1 MDALAYLRLLAADAD
16 LAAFDEP
23 VRRARATGADAGAVE
38 QARTL
43 ALGIRATLQ
52 SRRRREAELAAL
64 YDTAGDLSA
73 LHDVDAVLN
82 SIVRR
87 ARTLLAADVS
97 YLTLNDAE
105 RADTYMR
112 VTDGSV
118 SARFQRVRL
127 PLGAGLGGLVGQR
140 SAPYATANY
149 FTDPRFRQTDD
160 ISGAVTDEGLV
171 SILGVPLLRGTTVI
185 GVLFAANR
193 TERPFSREEVALLG
207 SLAAHAGIAIDN
219 ARLIEQARS
228 TLDELNEVTVAAVAR
243 SEAVERAAAA
253 HERLTDVV
261 AAGGGLD
268 EVAATV
274 SGVLGA
280 HVVLVDGDGHPL
292 AEGGRPGVDADEA
305 APLTRLVT
313 LPGADGRAR
322 QAPDG
327 RWVTPVDAGGER
339 LGVLVVDQ
347 AGELDQT
354 DRRIL
359 ERAGTVTALLL
370 LFRRTVAEAQGRVR
384 GDLVSDVLEPAR
396 HDGARGAARDSP
408 SLAGEAL
415 GAAGD
420 VLERARQLGLDLGAP
435 HVVVVA
441 ASEVADR
448 RRLGLPAGQLADR
461 YGGLA
466 GEHEGRHVLLLPDSD
481 PQPVA
486 EQVSAELSA
495 ALRAPVTA
503 GAAPADGSSLRN
515 TLAAH
520 REAGLTVEALRA
532 LGRGGSG
539 AAAAGL
545 GFLGVLIGGG
555 PQQAADFV
563 DRVLGPVLRY
573 DAVRRTDLTGTLAA
587 WFAHDRSTA
596 ATQRH
601 LHVHVN
607 TVRQRLDRV
616 ASLLGPGW
624 DAPEELL
631 QLQLALQLHHVRRP
645 V

>member
-1 MDALAYLRLLAADAD
+1 MDALAYLQLLAADAD
-16 LAAFDEP
+16 LDAFDEP
-23 VRRARATGADAGAVE
+23 VRLARDTGADTAPVE

-73 LHDVDAVLN
+73 LHDVDAVLH

-87 ARTLLAADVS
+87 ARTLLTADVS
-97 YLTLNDAE
+97 YLTLNDTE
-105 RADTYMR
+105 RGDTYMR

-127 PLGAGLGGLVGQR
+127 PMGAGLGGLVAQR

-149 FTDPRFRQTDD
+149 FTDPRFRQTED
-160 ISGAVTDEGLV
+160 ISGAVVDEGLV
-171 SILGVPLLRGTTVI
+171 SILGVPLLRGTTVT

-219 ARLIEQARS
+219 ARLIEQART
-228 TLDELNEVTVAAVAR
+228 TLDELNQVTVAAVAH

-274 SGVLGA
+274 SDVLGG
-280 HVVLVDGDGHPL
+280 HVVLADGEGHPL
-292 AEGGRPGVDADEA
+292 AEGGPPPTEGQEQARLA
-305 APLTRLVT
+305 RLVT

-322 QAPDG
+322 RTADG
-327 RWVTPVDAGGER
+327 RWVSPVDAGGER
-339 LGVLVVDQ
+339 LGVLVLDR
-347 AGELDQT
+347 GRDGNHSDLDQT

-370 LFRRTVAEAQGRVR
+370 LFRRTVAEARGRVR
-384 GDLVSDVLEPAR
+384 GDLVSDVLDPA
-396 HDGARGAARDSP
+396 HNDGGRSDT
-408 SLAGEAL
+408 
-415 GAAGD
+415 GD
-420 VLERARQLGLDLGAP
+420 VLERARQLGLDLSAP
-435 HVVVVA
+435 HLVVVA
-441 ASEVADR
+441 AGEAADR

-466 GEHEGRHVLLLPDSD
+466 GEHEGQQVLLLPDSAA
-481 PQPVA
+481 QPLA

-503 GAAPADGSSLRN
+503 GAALADGSGLRT

-520 REAGLTVEALRA
+520 REARLTLDALRA
-532 LGRGGSG
+532 LGRGGTG

-555 PQQAADFV
+555 PDQAADFV
-563 DRVLGPVLRY
+563 ERVLGPVLRY
-573 DAVRRTDLTGTLAA
+573 DAQRRTDLTGTLTA

-601 LHVHVN
+601 LHVHLN

-631 QLQLALQLHHVRRP
+631 QLQLALQLHRVRGSP
-645 V
+645 